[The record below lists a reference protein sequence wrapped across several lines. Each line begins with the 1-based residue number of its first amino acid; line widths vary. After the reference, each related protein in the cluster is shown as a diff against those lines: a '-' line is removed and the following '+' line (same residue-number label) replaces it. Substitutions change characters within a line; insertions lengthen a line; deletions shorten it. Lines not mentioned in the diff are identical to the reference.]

1 MGLLLANPIS
11 RSRVVLEKAAAMLAY
26 AVILGL
32 LAFLSTVAGSLL
44 AGLSMSLANIAAI
57 SFLLTLLGLVFGTA
71 ALALSAA
78 TGRGGAAT
86 YGATGLVLTFFV
98 INSFLPLDENLADFA
113 RVSPFY
119 YYLTSDPLM
128 TGMDWGH
135 AAVLAGS
142 SLALLALAVVLFD
155 RRDLRQ

>member
-1 MGLLLANPIS
+1 
-11 RSRVVLEKAAAMLAY
+11 ML
-26 AVILGL
+26 
-32 LAFLSTVAGSLL
+32 TC
-44 AGLSMSLANIAAI
+44 
-57 SFLLTLLGLVFGTA
+57 
-71 ALALSAA
+71 
-78 TGRGGAAT
+78 
-86 YGATGLVLTFFV
+86 FV
-98 INSFLPLDENLADFA
+98 INSFLPLDEDLADFA

-142 SLALLALAVVLFD
+142 SLALLGLAVVLFG